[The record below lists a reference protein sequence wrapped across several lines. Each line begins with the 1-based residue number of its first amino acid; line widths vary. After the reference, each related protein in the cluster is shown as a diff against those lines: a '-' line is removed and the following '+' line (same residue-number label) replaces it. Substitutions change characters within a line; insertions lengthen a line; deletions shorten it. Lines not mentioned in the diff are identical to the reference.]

1 MVIVHFCYDHYN
13 TGAMVE
19 FDTLSEAMNIAE
31 QVLANGKPDSE
42 GRELVAEIWKSA
54 DE

>member
-13 TGAMVE
+13 TGAVVE

-31 QVLANGKPDSE
+31 QVLANSKQDDM
-42 GRELVAEIWKSA
+42 GRELVAEIWKA
-54 DE
+54 DDE